1 MRRTSKESQPTASDK
16 RPRVGSL
23 VQNAAALM
31 ISSAGTAVL
40 GLAFWVIAAH
50 ITSAKFIGRA
60 SAEIAAM
67 TLLATLAQLSFGPIF
82 ERFLPIAGTRT
93 RNFVKRAYA
102 LCLAVAL
109 IAAVVYLSVGFGHNF
124 IPPSFGAR
132 ALFVVAVVLWTIFV
146 LQDWVLTSLRAA
158 RWVPVENILFA
169 LAKLALLPALL
180 AVTAIQGIFLAWS
193 LPVIAAVGAVTWYLF
208 RKCIP
213 RHEASSPSSENL
225 PSIREIILLA
235 IVRAVRHRGSH
246 CLVVVANRADRDT
259 APGSCNRGPLLP
271 DQHLSRTAWPYFS
284 GASNLHFWS
293 RLHRSRTCC
302 AKNANT
308 AIRVAIV
315 VLVPSIA
322 IGVIF
327 APEILRLFGAT
338 YAADGTTLLRMLLLS
353 LPGTAVTAFYAAFAW
368 LDKRGLVVGG
378 TRILTAV
385 IYFGLLFLFIGHFGI
400 LSIGIASLVTS
411 GIAGIFFLPISIKRY
426 RMTCD
431 IDAPRSA
438 PSPPQS
444 LAPEQ

>member
-40 GLAFWVIAAH
+40 GLVFWVIAAH

-82 ERFLPIAGTRT
+82 ERFLPVAGTRT

-169 LAKLALLPALL
+169 LAKLALLPAFL

-225 PSIREIILLA
+225 PWIREIILLA
-235 IVRAVRHRGSH
+235 IAQYGTVLLTVLSSSLIVLIVIQRLGPVTEAHYYLPALISNGLALLLWSLESAF
-246 CLVVVANRADRDT
+246 LVE
-259 APGSCNRGPLLP
+259 
-271 DQHLSRTAWPYFS
+271 
-284 GASNLHFWS
+284 ASSEPNVL
-293 RLHRSRTCC
+293 R
-302 AKNANT
+302 KNANT

-338 YAADGTTLLRMLLLS
+338 YAAHGTTLLRMLLLS

-368 LDKRGLVVGG
+368 LDKRVWWLAGRELV
-378 TRILTAV
+378 TAV

-411 GIAGIFFLPISIKRY
+411 GSRVSSS
-426 RMTCD
+426 C
-431 IDAPRSA
+431 RSRSSA
-438 PSPPQS
+438 T
-444 LAPEQ
+444 A